1 MGKHKSTVVFVG
13 IDPGINGAVAA
24 LYDDGRCEV
33 HSVPFVIVNDKKNFD
48 AAGMARLIRSFG
60 KNVMICIE
68 AVHAMPGNGAVSMFF
83 FGRGLGVW
91 EGVVGALGHSM
102 HPIPPQ
108 AWKKGFAQLAPQKGD
123 KRPRSVIKAEAKK
136 AALVLAREIFPSM
149 AESLKRSKDDG
160 RAEALLMTLFYA
172 RQNGRWV

>member
-1 MGKHKSTVVFVG
+1 MGKQKGSVVFVG

-24 LYDDGRCEV
+24 LHDDGRCEV
-33 HSVPFVIVNDKKNFD
+33 HGVPYVIVNEKKSFD
-48 AAGMARLIRSFG
+48 AAGMAKLIRSFG

-91 EGVVGALGHSM
+91 EGVVGALGHPM
-102 HPIPPQ
+102 RQITPQ
-108 AWKKGFAQLAPQKGD
+108 TWKKGFLQLTPQKGD

-172 RQNGRWV
+172 RQNGKWV